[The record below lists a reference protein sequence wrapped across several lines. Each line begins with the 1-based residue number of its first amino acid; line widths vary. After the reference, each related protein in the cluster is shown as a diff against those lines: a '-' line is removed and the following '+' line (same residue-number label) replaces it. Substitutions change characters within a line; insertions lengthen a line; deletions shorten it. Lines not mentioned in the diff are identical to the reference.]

1 MTAMVVSAL
10 LQPCQFGVDGAR
22 AGAIGV
28 EGSLLGVHRG
38 LYAVVDDTTL
48 HALCTQKAPLV
59 V

>member
-1 MTAMVVSAL
+1 MVVSAL